1 MLQHVAEC
9 CNLLHVL
16 RLLHAAFLVIRTC
29 CIPGEMPSY
38 APRISRDPRTYFV
51 TRAILAGCSML
62 QCVAVCCSVLQC
74 ERSHPI
80 PSAFLV
86 IHTHILSHAH
96 YSPVVVCCSVL
107 QRVAVCCSVLQCKRC
122 PPMLSIFLVIHT
134 HILSHAHYS
143 LVVSCCSVLQRVAV
157 CCSVKDAILC
167 SPYSSWFTHIFC
179 HTRIACVEARYDPT
193 ITQQNCGAR
202 QKRTC
207 FLICHISHFPR
218 ERDMITHSRNTEGD
232 QTKRVFVCH
241 TPHFCC
247 VW

>member
-1 MLQHVAEC
+1 MIHTHSVAVYCSVWQHVAACCRVLQRVACSSFIASCVSSDLHTHFKIHTHSGAVCCSMLQHVAEC

-107 QRVAVCCSVLQCKRC
+107 QCVAVCCSAR
-122 PPMLSIFLVIHT
+122 
-134 HILSHAHYS
+134 
-143 LVVSCCSVLQRVAV
+143 
-157 CCSVKDAILC
+157 DARLC
-167 SPYSSWFTHIFC
+167 SPYFS
-179 HTRIACVEARYDPT
+179 
-193 ITQQNCGAR
+193 
-202 QKRTC
+202 
-207 FLICHISHFPR
+207 
-218 ERDMITHSRNTEGD
+218 
-232 QTKRVFVCH
+232 
-241 TPHFCC
+241 
-247 VW
+247 